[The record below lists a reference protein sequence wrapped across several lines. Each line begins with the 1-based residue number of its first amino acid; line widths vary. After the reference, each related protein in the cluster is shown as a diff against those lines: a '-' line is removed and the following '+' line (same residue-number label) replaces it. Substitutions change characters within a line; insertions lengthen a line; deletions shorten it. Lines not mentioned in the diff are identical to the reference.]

1 MQKKGANISLK
12 GYDDIFSTDQ
22 SRAEAQ
28 QERVQEIPLSELH
41 PFEGHPYKV
50 LDNDEM
56 NTLIESIQTQGILSP
71 LIVRPKENTTDE
83 YEVVSGHR
91 RLHAAQKAGLETV
104 PAFIY
109 ALDRDAAAIAVVDS
123 NLHREHI
130 LPSEKAFAYKMKL
143 DAMSRQ
149 GYRSDLTSDQVGR
162 KLETAEIIAQQ
173 SDDSKSQVR
182 RYIRLTYLIPEFLE
196 KMDNNEIALSVGV
209 ELSFLDEQSQRE
221 VLEQCAINDCTPSY
235 SQAWRMHKADREGT
249 LTTAVIQA
257 IMSEEKANQRE
268 TMKVPISRLR
278 EVLPQGLDAKKT
290 EDFIIKACDY
300 YRKYLIRQRN
310 RDER

>member
-1 MQKKGANISLK
+1 MKQTNIAVSKL
-12 GYDDIFSTDQ
+12 
-22 SRAEAQ
+22 R
-28 QERVQEIPLSELH
+28 
-41 PFEGHPYKV
+41 PFEKNPYQV
-50 LDNDEM
+50 RDDAEM

-71 LIVRPKENTTDE
+71 LIVRPIENTEE
-83 YEVVSGHR
+83 YEVISGHR
-91 RLHAAQKAGLETV
+91 RLHAAQKAGITEV
-104 PAFIY
+104 PALIY

-130 LPSEKAFAYKMKL
+130 LPSEKAFAYKLKADALKHQRQRTDITSEQIAPKL
-143 DAMSRQ
+143 STEVIGEQ
-149 GYRSDLTSDQVGR
+149 EV
-162 KLETAEIIAQQ
+162 I
-173 SDDSKSQVR
+173 SKDTVK

-196 KMDNNEIALSVGV
+196 KMDKGEIALSVGV
-209 ELSFLDEQSQRE
+209 ELSFLDESSQWE

-249 LTTAVIQA
+249 LTTAVIQT

-268 TMKVPISRLR
+268 TVKVPISRLR

-300 YRKYLIRQRN
+300 YRKYFIRQRN

>member
-1 MQKKGANISLK
+1 MKQTNIAVSKL
-12 GYDDIFSTDQ
+12 
-22 SRAEAQ
+22 R
-28 QERVQEIPLSELH
+28 
-41 PFEGHPYKV
+41 PFENNPYQV
-50 LDNDEM
+50 RDDEEM
-56 NTLIESIQTQGILSP
+56 NTLIESIQTQGVLSP
-71 LIVRPKENTTDE
+71 LIVRPIENTEE

-91 RLHAAQKAGLETV
+91 RLHAAQKAGITEV
-104 PAFIY
+104 PALIY

-130 LPSEKAFAYKMKL
+130 LPSEKAFAYKLKMEAL
-143 DAMSRQ
+143 SHQ
-149 GYRSDLTSDQVGR
+149 GKRTDLTSDQVGP
-162 KLETAEIIAQQ
+162 KLTAATISET
-173 SDDSKSQVR
+173 DSASQVK
-182 RYIRLTYLIPEFLE
+182 RYIRLTHLIPEFLE
-196 KMDNNEIALSVGV
+196 KMDKGEIALSVGV
-209 ELSFLDEQSQRE
+209 ELSFLDEQNQRA

-249 LTTAVIQA
+249 LTTAVIQT

-268 TMKVPISRLR
+268 TVKVPISRLR

-300 YRKYLIRQRN
+300 YRKYLVRQRN

>member
-1 MQKKGANISLK
+1 MKQTKIAVSKLRSFENNP
-12 GYDDIFSTDQ
+12 YQVRDD
-22 SRAEAQ
+22 A
-28 QERVQEIPLSELH
+28 
-41 PFEGHPYKV
+41 
-50 LDNDEM
+50 EM
-56 NTLIESIQTQGILSP
+56 NTLIESIQMQGVLSP
-71 LIVRPKENTTDE
+71 LIVRPIENTDE

-91 RLHAAQKAGLETV
+91 RLHAARKAGITEV
-104 PAFIY
+104 PALIY

-130 LPSEKAFAYKMKL
+130 LPSEKAFAYKLKADALKHQGQRTDITSEQIAPKL
-143 DAMSRQ
+143 STEVIGEQ
-149 GYRSDLTSDQVGR
+149 EG
-162 KLETAEIIAQQ
+162 I
-173 SDDSKSQVR
+173 SKDTVK

-196 KMDNNEIALSVGV
+196 KMDKGEIALSVGV

-221 VLEQCAINDCTPSY
+221 VLEQCEMNDCTPSY

-268 TMKVPISRLR
+268 TVKVPIARLR

-290 EDFIIKACDY
+290 EDFIIKACDH